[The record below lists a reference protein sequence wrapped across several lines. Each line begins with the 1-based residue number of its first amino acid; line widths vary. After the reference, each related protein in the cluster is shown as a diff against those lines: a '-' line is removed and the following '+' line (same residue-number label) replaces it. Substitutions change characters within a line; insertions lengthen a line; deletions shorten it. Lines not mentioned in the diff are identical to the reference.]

1 MLKKNS
7 GFSMVEL
14 LAAVVILG
22 VLMMVA
28 IPTVTNLLKDSKNKT
43 YVDDSIRLV
52 STFEEKM
59 RKDNMMPVPAV
70 NNCIAINL
78 TYLDN
83 NTFDDAPYD
92 GEYHGGYSFVV
103 ALREDINVYKYY
115 VRLVEKLPS
124 GEEGFRGTDLSEV
137 DSLYAKDAK
146 DVSVKSLKKSS
157 LFDLS
162 DYVLDTSTLKTKL
175 GARGIN
181 CGEVI
186 VYAPDRGKDEV

>member
-92 GEYHGGYSFVV
+92 GEYHGLYSFVV
-103 ALREDINVYKYY
+103 ARREDINIYKYY

-124 GEEGFRGTDLSEV
+124 GEVGFRGTDLSEV
-137 DSLYAKDAK
+137 DSLYAKNAK

-157 LFDLS
+157 LFDLA
-162 DYVLDTSTLKTKL
+162 DADLVNKL
-175 GARGIN
+175 LGRGID
-181 CGEVI
+181 CRGGMI
-186 VYAPDRGKDEV
+186 VYAPDRDEV